1 MAAALFFVQ
10 TCVAGFGIRD
20 KFGLRSTWKYPP
32 LLSSFRFM
40 DKRFTSIYKFEPRWS
55 DRVAWYGSALAA
67 SALSWC
73 IWWLSP
79 VMHQDPFVIFILAV
93 VFTARFFGFGPAVV
107 CTFSSAVVLDYSMF
121 RQSFN
126 AALSEN
132 ETQRLGAF
140 ILISV
145 FVAGLA
151 RQRSRAETQ
160 ADEARRQMAAIV
172 ASSEDAIASF
182 TVDGIVTSWNL
193 GGETLFGYTAAEII
207 GRPISVLVPPDRL
220 EEFGTNLARLNREE
234 HVPSYETERVDR
246 NGTRITILLSLS
258 PLRNEQ
264 GKLIGASAIARD
276 VTAQKRTEEVLRRNE
291 RLVTAGRLTA
301 AIAHE
306 IKNPLEALTNLIY
319 LARQDASGREEY
331 LRRAEHE
338 IGRLD
343 SIAQQALG
351 FVREATSPEPL
362 DAGKILDE
370 VVQLYLRKLQAVR
383 IKVEKQTG
391 EGIEILGYPGE
402 LRQVFANLILNAM
415 DAMQDG
421 GKLRLRVARAR
432 EWSGERRAGIRVTV
446 ADTGNGIA
454 AKDLP
459 HIFEPFYTTKKDH
472 GTGLGLWLA
481 YGAIQKHAGWM
492 RVATRTTPGRSGT
505 VFAVFLPDSPAAASS
520 QAA

>member
-1 MAAALFFVQ
+1 MLPAALFI
-10 TCVAGFGIRD
+10 C
-20 KFGLRSTWKYPP
+20 PP
-32 LLSSFRFM
+32 LVARDMESRYN
-40 DKRFTSIYKFEPRWS
+40 SIYKFEPRWS

-93 VFTARFFGFGPAVV
+93 VFTARFFGFGPAVL

-121 RQSFN
+121 RQTFG
-126 AALSEN
+126 AAVSGN
-132 ETQRLGAF
+132 EFQRLGVF

-160 ADEARRQMAAIV
+160 ADEARREMAAIV

-182 TVDGIVTSWNL
+182 TVDGIVTSWNR
-193 GGETLFGYTAAEII
+193 GADNLFGYTAEEII

-220 EEFGTNLARLNREE
+220 EEFATDLARLNREE
-234 HVPSYETERVDR
+234 HVPSYQTERVDK
-246 NGTRITILLSLS
+246 NGIRVTILLSLS
-258 PLRNEQ
+258 PLRNEE
-264 GKLIGASAIARD
+264 GKLVGASAIARD

-319 LARQDASGREEY
+319 LARQDTAAREEY
-331 LRRAEHE
+331 LQRAEHE

-351 FVREATSPEPL
+351 FVRETTSPERL
-362 DAGKILDE
+362 DAGKVLDE
-370 VVQLYLRKLQAVR
+370 VVQLYMRKLQASR
-383 IKVEKQTG
+383 ITLEKRNG
-391 EGIEILGYPGE
+391 DYLEIVGHPGE

-415 DAMQDG
+415 DSMHNG
-421 GKLRLRVARAR
+421 GRLRLRVVRAR
-432 EWSGERRAGIRVTV
+432 EWSGDRRSGVRVTF
-446 ADTGNGIA
+446 ADTGNGISP
-454 AKDLP
+454 KDLP
-459 HIFEPFYTTKKDH
+459 HIFEPFYTTKKDQ

-481 YGAIQKHAGWM
+481 YGAVQKHAGWI
-492 RVATRTTPGRSGT
+492 RVSTRTTPGISGT
-505 VFAVFLPDSPAAASS
+505 VFAVFLPDSPAQASS
-520 QAA
+520 RAA